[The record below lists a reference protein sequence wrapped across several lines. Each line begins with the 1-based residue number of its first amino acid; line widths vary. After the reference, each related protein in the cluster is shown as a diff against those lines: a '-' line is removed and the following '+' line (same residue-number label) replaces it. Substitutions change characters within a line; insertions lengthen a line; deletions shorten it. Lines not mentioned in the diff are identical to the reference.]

1 MATPALF
8 SLSFE
13 QLVAAIGQIHAELAA
28 QASRAVNTSLT
39 LRNWLI
45 GCYISEY
52 ELRGADRARY
62 GDKIIELL
70 SERLMEAGVSRSEA
84 RELRRYRKF
93 YLTYPS
99 IRESLSPELKNK
111 LLPFAT
117 AVNFRESLYPE
128 SGVAPGELLSRISF
142 SHIAELLQCEDETKR
157 TFYEMECIQG
167 NWSVRELK
175 RQIHSLYYER
185 SGLSRDKQKLS
196 KLAHQQAE
204 RQSPQ
209 LDIRDPYLF
218 EFLGL
223 KSREV
228 MAESQLEDLLIDKLE
243 DFLLELGHGFCF
255 EARQKR
261 ILIGDEYYFV
271 DLVFYHRI
279 LKCHVL
285 VELKLAEFSHENIGQ
300 LNTYVSWYRKCMMR
314 EDDNPPIGILLC
326 THKNHSLVEFAL
338 AGIDNQLF
346 VSKYL
351 LELPKKEEMQRF
363 IEEQLAAGDG
373 GNADSQQTW
382 GMESSDDEG
391 GN

>member
-1 MATPALF
+1 MATPELF

-13 QLVAAIGQIHAELAA
+13 QLVAAIGQVHAELAA

-70 SERLMEAGVSRSEA
+70 SERLMQAGVSRSEA

-111 LLPFAT
+111 VLPFAT
-117 AVNFRESLYPE
+117 TVNFRESLSPE
-128 SGVAPGELLSRISF
+128 SGVAPDELLSRISF
-142 SHIAELLQCEDETKR
+142 SHIAELLRCEDATKR
-157 TFYEMECIQG
+157 SFYEVESIQG
-167 NWSVRELK
+167 SWTVRELK

-185 SGLSRDKQKLS
+185 SGLSRDKHKLS
-196 KLAHQQAE
+196 RLAHQQAE
-204 RQSPQ
+204 RQGPL

-218 EFLGL
+218 EFIGL
-223 KSREV
+223 KSKEV
-228 MAESQLEDLLIDKLE
+228 MGESQLEDLLIDKLE
-243 DFLLELGHGFCF
+243 EFLLELGHGFCF

-261 ILIGDEYYFV
+261 ILIGDEYFFV

-300 LNTYVSWYRKCMMR
+300 LNTYVSWYRKCVMR

-326 THKNHSLVEFAL
+326 THKSHSLVEFAL

-373 GNADSQQTW
+373 CDADHKRTT
-382 GMESSDDEG
+382 GIEPSDDEG
-391 GN
+391 SN